1 MSSKGALHVALTKKT
16 KNKKH
21 HQQIYATSF
30 ICMYRRPCFGANNP
44 FCTVKSI
51 ISLKAVTTADKK
63 LENTPMAMSHVEM
76 N

>member
-1 MSSKGALHVALTKKT
+1 
-16 KNKKH
+16 
-21 HQQIYATSF
+21 
-30 ICMYRRPCFGANNP
+30 MYRRPCFGDNNP